1 MKTSE
6 RLISTDIQNSTA
18 NYKFTFSVEIL
29 PICKVCA
36 PIRAHGVDAEHAE
49 LNNTAWQDDLV
60 CLPQKMAVRMGNI
73 SPLCIV
79 SRVGSGLYVIDP
91 LTLQSSDVSNDNYWR
106 TPFRSLCS
114 YKQLTEF
121 VVLNVELLGPTRGK
135 VRCLVHVGVLL
146 QMH

>member
-1 MKTSE
+1 M
-6 RLISTDIQNSTA
+6 
-18 NYKFTFSVEIL
+18 
-29 PICKVCA
+29 
-36 PIRAHGVDAEHAE
+36 
-49 LNNTAWQDDLV
+49 
-60 CLPQKMAVRMGNI
+60 CLPQKMAIRMGNI

-135 VRCLVHVGVLL
+135 VRCALQRGCCRRFTNSCNVGGTSLRSQTL
-146 QMH
+146 RWHG